1 MGNPY
6 FLDVKAILDK
16 LANDQKLMLEEKIIL
31 LRLVEGYI
39 AKVVKELEDKLA
51 QDEGGLDA

>member
-51 QDEGGLDA
+51 QDEGVLDA